1 METGST
7 SRLCW
12 KTYPPAREREPGPAP
27 QLSEKF
33 ERYET
38 LTLTLAAVATVQE
51 LGRFS
56 GTPDAIDLFASAAG
70 VDVFLADDVGR
81 EESSFTLPA
90 AAWLHTHVARRIVRV
105 QDPTGTGLQ
114 VVRAVGKWAARGE

>member
-1 METGST
+1 MICSHTF
-7 SRLCW
+7 
-12 KTYPPAREREPGPAP
+12 PQARERAPGPEP

-38 LTLTLAAVATVQE
+38 LTFTLAAVATVQE
-51 LGRFS
+51 AGRFS

-70 VDVFLADDVGR
+70 VNVFLADDVGR

-90 AAWLHTHVARRIVRV
+90 AAWLHTHVSRRILRV